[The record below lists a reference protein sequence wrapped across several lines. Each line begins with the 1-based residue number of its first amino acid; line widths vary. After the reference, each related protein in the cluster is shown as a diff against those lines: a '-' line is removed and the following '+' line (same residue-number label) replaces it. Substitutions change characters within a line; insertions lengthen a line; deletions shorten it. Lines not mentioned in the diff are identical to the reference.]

1 MLPSYT
7 IYKVL
12 DHNDLEIKEGTQL
25 ISVLSTLSIYAHKVS
40 YLQGTGIIPTENFM
54 SLMRGGYLKEIV
66 RKGSNTPISQVHPEI
81 LKFYQD
87 QLGLSNHYTTSD
99 IKEVRNMFGQQ
110 YISDSLSRIAS
121 TIHAISDSME
131 PTIIPTIV
139 GKAWYDFVV
148 SMENVGNLAI
158 IPAIIE
164 ELSKVTLKE
173 LEGKVNHLEVEI
185 TDYYKIYF
193 DILSVIGKVVILKI
207 RLLEP
212 A

>member
-1 MLPSYT
+1 MLPNYT
-7 IYKVL
+7 IYRLTKDFLIHKKGYQIIHV
-12 DHNDLEIKEGTQL
+12 H
-25 ISVLSTLSIYAHKVS
+25 ISVPRFTEVYLMQGSGQISGEDFKYLDKNGFLKEVAHK
-40 YLQGTGIIPTENFM
+40 
-54 SLMRGGYLKEIV
+54 
-66 RKGSNTPISQVHPEI
+66 GSSTPLSQIHPDI

-87 QLGLSNHYTTSD
+87 QLGLSNHYTSSD
-99 IKEVRNMFGQQ
+99 IKELRTMFGEQ
-110 YISDSLSRIAS
+110 YITDSLSRMAS
-121 TIHAISDSME
+121 TLHSISDSTK

-173 LEGKVNHLEVEI
+173 LEGDVNSLEVEI
-185 TDYYKIYF
+185 TGYYKIYF